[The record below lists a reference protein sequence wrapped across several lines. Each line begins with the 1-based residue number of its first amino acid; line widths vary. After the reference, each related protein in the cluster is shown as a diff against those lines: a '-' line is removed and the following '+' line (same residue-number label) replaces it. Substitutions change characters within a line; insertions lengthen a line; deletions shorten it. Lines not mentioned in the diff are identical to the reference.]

1 MNYSDLL
8 VQLPRQCWL
17 KIRMRYDSLVRASSC
32 LMVTRERMG
41 EERKVEV
48 SRGGCHQFS
57 KNWVDLFGF
66 PALFMLEQAFVHS
79 GHKV

>member
-1 MNYSDLL
+1 
-8 VQLPRQCWL
+8 
-17 KIRMRYDSLVRASSC
+17 
-32 LMVTRERMG
+32 MG

-57 KNWVDLFGF
+57 KNWVDLIGF